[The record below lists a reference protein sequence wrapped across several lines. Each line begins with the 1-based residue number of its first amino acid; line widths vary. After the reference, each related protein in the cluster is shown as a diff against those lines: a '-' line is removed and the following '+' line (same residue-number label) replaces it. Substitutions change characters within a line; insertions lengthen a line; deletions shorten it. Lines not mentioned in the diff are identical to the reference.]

1 MLWLRNLQL
10 KNKQWG
16 DNMRKYALVIFNN
29 EDKIIDRF
37 NLDFVQ
43 NPTGNGFQL
52 TLTKLSGDI
61 QDIVTSVKHSKSQ
74 IKFTIYQDDY
84 GYKKANI
91 LTSWIQK
98 YSPTNFTM
106 ALEYY
111 DGNVVKYC
119 EGRVTALTKTELDE
133 LGSLPQELT
142 FQQTTPY
149 FQKKENTVLIQKSN
163 TGKAYPYCYPYSYG
177 NNVVENNLVDNPYIL
192 EIPLI
197 VKIKG
202 PITNPTISLI
212 DENGDIYT
220 RVKFDNITINNN
232 DILVINSAQMKIYK
246 ETNGIQTDFKPEVS
260 PQYDSFLWAKTG
272 KSYLNINTSD
282 TADGFKLTGG
292 WRQYSL

>member
-1 MLWLRNLQL
+1 
-10 KNKQWG
+10 
-16 DNMRKYALVIFNN
+16 MRKYALVIFNN

-52 TLTKLSGDI
+52 TLSKLSGDI
-61 QDIVTSVKHSKSQ
+61 QDIITSVKQSKSQ

-91 LTSWIQK
+91 LTNWIQK
-98 YSPTNFTM
+98 YAPSKYSM
-106 ALEYY
+106 ALEYN

-119 EGRVTALTKTELDE
+119 EGRVISLTKTELDE
-133 LGSLPQELT
+133 FGSLPQDLI

-149 FQKKENTVLIQKSN
+149 FQKKENTVLVQKTN
-163 TGKAYPYCYPYSYG
+163 TGKSYPFSYPYSYG
-177 NNVVENNLVDNPYIL
+177 SNVVENNAVDNPYIL

-197 VKIKG
+197 VKING

-212 DENGDIYT
+212 DENGEIYT
-220 RVKFDNITINNN
+220 RVKFDDVIINGG
-232 DILVINSAQMKIYK
+232 DTLVINSAQMKIYK

-272 KSYLNINTSD
+272 VSYIKVNTSD
-282 TADGFKLTGG
+282 TAEGFKLIGG